1 MHANYSDLVVTIVEK
16 KERAGAGDGG
26 VGGSDGAGARAGSR
40 KTPTAAAVPRTGG
53 HGATGAQCELL
64 DVFCA
69 FQHQGEHITFE
80 SMDKSQ
86 RIRIMNQLE
95 DFEERYQVTLL
106 ETEKKSRAKHSDLVV
121 TIVEKKEGAGAG
133 EAGVGGSHAAGA
145 RAGPRK
151 TPAGAAV
158 ARTGGQGATGAP
170 AGTAAYLTILK
181 LSLAA
186 DAKVAALK
194 GLLWVEQDEC
204 ILQVF
209 SNSWETGKR
218 WSRLADR
225 LLALEQ

>member
-1 MHANYSDLVVTIVEK
+1 VVTIVEK
-16 KERAGAGDGG
+16 KEGARAGEGG

-40 KTPTAAAVPRTGG
+40 KTPTGAAVGRTGG
-53 HGATGAQCELL
+53 QGDTDAKCELL

-69 FQHQGEHITFE
+69 FQEQGEYVTFP
-80 SMDKSQ
+80 SMATSQ
-86 RIRIMNQLE
+86 RKRIMNQLE
-95 DFEERYQVTLL
+95 DFEEHYQVTLL
-106 ETEKKSRAKHSDLVV
+106 ATEKKPRANYSDLVV

-133 EAGVGGSHAAGA
+133 EGGVGGSDAVGA

-151 TPAGAAV
+151 TPTGAAV

-170 AGTAAYLTILK
+170 AATAAYLTILK
-181 LSLAA
+181 LSIAA

-194 GLLWVEQDEC
+194 GLLLVERDER

-218 WSRLADR
+218 WSRLTER